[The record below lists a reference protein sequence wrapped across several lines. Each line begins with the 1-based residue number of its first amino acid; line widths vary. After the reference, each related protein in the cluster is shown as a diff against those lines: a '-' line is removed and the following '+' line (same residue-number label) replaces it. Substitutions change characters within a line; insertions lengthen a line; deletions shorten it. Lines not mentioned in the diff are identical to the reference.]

1 MAYQQA
7 GYLPVLGL
15 QPGYSSM
22 TPYQPTQSTSQALA
36 PFATSHNQH
45 VRPYQNV
52 PRTSDTFAFSHQ
64 NEINMVVNLVYN
76 SIEDHSGWE
85 HVYAPLNAVRDMH
98 QVVTIISADDF
109 MLERTAENTA
119 PRHLDLREEQYSV
132 SMDHWQLG
140 FGMNGEQLRSD
151 KGQLEF
157 SIKNSS
163 FISAA
168 TRTLKLSV
176 KGAVIAAQ
184 NYWGQQYHM
193 SQRYNSIVDADAQNL
208 AMFGALT
215 KSPKGLHMIWSMLPG
230 MLATG
235 PRRPNINM
243 AVVPHKLALQHQWRH
258 EGSTEAFRV
267 GDAVAL
273 RNRTANSDDLLQDV
287 LPIPVYIDKE
297 YAPVNAQLDDDRY
310 PIDAFRRTAH
320 LSAYSILEHCD
331 SGPIDPMSGRPTPTV
346 RCVTMP
352 ENNFTEYSMRDALLN
367 CARFGEDGTITDFTQ
382 NLIDKENDVTKMFQN
397 PAYDRAVFDP
407 WVYEPKLMAGR
418 EGDVNLKVCE
428 FFGEVHT
435 MHRPE
440 EFDVAQGKKFKA
452 TLNLTEVEQGAIH
465 NLLEVSDYLFEVT
478 ANSDAQS
485 LIDESYKAVAKDS
498 ADVPLRDAEWGGPY
512 LARKVDQ
519 IPYGFGDIFALMSLL
534 KNLDKAIRDEVEITF
549 PLLKSLEY
557 HVIRRAMYKIWA
569 HVKACFPTLAVGNT
583 VTDFR
588 KAATDDQNQMISV
601 MRGLFERVKHP
612 VWRDPKANAAVVVDD
627 TTTFDA
633 IVAAIKKL
641 NGAYGT
647 EVDRDESYPQT
658 AAQLYDS
665 ADENALGKFA
675 LPFLKKA
682 KTIVGMAMILNHL
695 YRSIRAGKIPK
706 VAEMDAVVTSADA
719 FAASRIGKDVA
730 PAGLEGVNT
739 LLTVHKY
746 AFESDGSMKRPLEDP
761 SKPEDGLVAALY
773 YATDARTGTMP
784 LLGTKDG
791 DSIHA
796 QGRFGSTQ
804 SRKVNYKAR
813 APDFGPFG
821 SIDPKAVNEMRQF
834 SSNPDQF
841 IDARRANDIG
851 GMFIN
856 ALDLVGGGT
865 DSLWLTERQFMSR
878 RALYI
883 GRSLKSDPI
892 ARLGAF
898 CFIMSKV
905 TRDACL
911 ALLDN
916 GLNVP
921 MNFILAWPF
930 IRVDTLAMM
939 FAEGGLQTA
948 RCNYQLTDV
957 TNPEDGIHKMHDWNL
972 TTWIGSANT
981 NPVNQIIIPDVAC
994 AGYRSG
1000 LNSKFVQPDAK
1011 INDETG
1017 FRLSDSKYD
1026 GCIVMDVPVT
1036 FDRKSAI
1043 SERHNPLPL
1052 TGRHDPTRY
1061 IGIYSRQEEIF
1072 NPSEPH
1078 FASWPAYNAWFGF
1091 DKINAGAEYSN
1102 ESYLDLRKN
1111 MFVAAAMYL
1120 RRTQTWNGITFN
1132 LDRGCK
1138 GTGHLDDIDPEKQNF
1153 RAYLDGTIEFK
1164 DSYARFA

>member
-1 MAYQQA
+1 
-7 GYLPVLGL
+7 
-15 QPGYSSM
+15 
-22 TPYQPTQSTSQALA
+22 
-36 PFATSHNQH
+36 
-45 VRPYQNV
+45 
-52 PRTSDTFAFSHQ
+52 
-64 NEINMVVNLVYN
+64 MVVNLVYN

-98 QVVTIISADDF
+98 QVVTIITADDF

-119 PRHLDLREEQYSV
+119 PRHLDLREEKYSV

-382 NLIDKENDVTKMFQN
+382 NLINKEDDVTQMFQN

-418 EGDVNLKVCE
+418 EGEVNLKVCE

-452 TLNLTEVEQGAIH
+452 TLNLTEVEQGAIRA
-465 NLLEVSDYLFEVT
+465 LFEAADYLYEISQNAPAKAI
-478 ANSDAQS
+478 ANVY
-485 LIDESYKAVAKDS
+485 SYLVGTDVNFYEKGKKPTYNADGSVNKAGKEE
-498 ADVPLRDAEWGGPY
+498 PLRFDGTDVEIEWKGEPVGDAEWGGPFF
-512 LARKVDQ
+512 KNVDYTG
-519 IPYGFGDIFALMSLL
+519 IPWGFGDIFGLMSML
-534 KNLDKAIRDEVEITF
+534 KNFGVNHKENMAKSF
-549 PLLKSLEY
+549 PLLNGLDY
-557 HVIRRAMYKIWA
+557 FVLRHAIYKIWA
-569 HVKACFPTLAVGNT
+569 HVKQCFPTLAVGNT
-583 VTDFR
+583 VSEFR
-588 KAATDDQNQMISV
+588 KTGIETQDQMISV
-601 MRGLFERVKHP
+601 FRGLFERVKHP
-612 VWRDPKANAAVVVDD
+612 VWLASTPFAAFDPKGDYEKFKEAILNTRGAFGKESDSNAKI
-627 TTTFDA
+627 T
-633 IVAAIKKL
+633 
-641 NGAYGT
+641 GA
-647 EVDRDESYPQT
+647 ES
-658 AAQLYDS
+658 AFKRISGSEMS
-665 ADENALGKFA
+665 AFVEQ
-675 LPFLKKA
+675 FLKKSESVA
-682 KTIVGMAMILNHL
+682 AAAMILNHL
-695 YRSIRAGKIPK
+695 IRAINRNAIPTEK
-706 VAEMDAVVTSADA
+706 EMASVVK
-719 FAASRIGKDVA
+719 AANKFGETRT
-730 PAGLEGVNT
+730 AGGQEKTGATGTNT
-739 LLTVHKY
+739 LLTVHKL
-746 AFESDGSMKRPLEDP
+746 AFDAATAQMIGSNATL
-761 SKPEDGLVAALY
+761 GTW

-784 LLGTKDG
+784 LSDEKAFENKL
-791 DSIHA
+791 SVNA

-804 SRKVNYKAR
+804 SRKVNYESRK
-813 APDFGPFG
+813 PGYKGFE
-821 SIDPKAVNEMRQF
+821 SEQF

-865 DSLWLTERQFMSR
+865 DSIWLTERQFMSR